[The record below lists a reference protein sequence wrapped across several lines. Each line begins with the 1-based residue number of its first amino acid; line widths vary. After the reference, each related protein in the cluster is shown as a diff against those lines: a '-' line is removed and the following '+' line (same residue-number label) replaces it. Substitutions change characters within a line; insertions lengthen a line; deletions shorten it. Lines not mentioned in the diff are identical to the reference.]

1 MIDVGDVVGE
11 LHEGGQVL
19 QPQLLLVVGVV
30 DLHQLQVLFYELVMD
45 LLELLDDS
53 DLVRVLL
60 IDEDDP
66 DAAGL
71 VDQPV

>member
-19 QPQLLLVVGVV
+19 QSQLLLVVGVV
-30 DLHQLQVLFYELVMD
+30 NLHELEVLLYELVVD
-45 LLELLDDS
+45 LFQLLDDP

-60 IDEDDP
+60 VDEDDP
-66 DAAGL
+66 DAA
-71 VDQPV
+71 